1 LGLLGRAKSMMQ
13 AWSAPPAAREQAYS
27 VACPEG
33 HRLHGMRT
41 EGYQALRCPTCGEG
55 IFVLPRSPLPE
66 PSAPASPPRNRVAA
80 VVEEAYPDDDPLP
93 LSDPSP
99 MTTSTVDLEVDGEPE
114 VEIDWVDDGPVESV
128 DEVKPPEPAPGP
140 SKEVRPRPKA
150 NPRPGPV
157 NKPPPPKRRRALV
170 PAVEAVDRPSL
181 SEWAWGH
188 RNALLAVGV
197 VLLVIGAVAFRF
209 RRQRLEDLPRIA
221 EIGRTEGLRK
231 LDAGDFA
238 AAKQLLADAASAVD
252 GLGGRYEGAESI
264 RQGAREA
271 AIFTDLVPAT
281 LDQLLEEAATFRDD
295 AKEWPSRFAGMYR
308 GRSIILDAP
317 ISAVPDPG
325 KPDSSYQIV
334 GRIYFG
340 PGPMPVGKGRI
351 DLSGFQLFELSQ
363 PKVGDQQTFGARL
376 AGLELDLG
384 SNEWVLTLEPDS
396 GVYIT
401 HPRALEAIGWPSFEP
416 LEEPRP

>member
-1 LGLLGRAKSMMQ
+1 
-13 AWSAPPAAREQAYS
+13 
-27 VACPEG
+27 
-33 HRLHGMRT
+33 MRT

-66 PSAPASPPRNRVAA
+66 PSAPASLPRSRVAA
-80 VVEEAYPDDDPLP
+80 AVEDFPDDDPLP

-99 MTTSTVDLEVDGEPE
+99 MTTSTVDVEVDGEPE
-114 VEIDWVDDGPVESV
+114 VEIDWVDDGPVEATA
-128 DEVKPPEPAPGP
+128 EGEAPESPPAPVT
-140 SKEVRPRPKA
+140 EVRPRPGA
-150 NPRPGPV
+150 NPKPGPV
-157 NKPPPPKRRRALV
+157 KPRPPKARPAPV
-170 PAVEAVDRPSL
+170 PAAEPADRPSL

-197 VLLVIGAVAFRF
+197 LLLVIGAVAFRF

-231 LDAGDFA
+231 LDAGDFS

-271 AIFTDLVPAT
+271 AIFTDLVPPT
-281 LDQLLEEAATFRDD
+281 LEELLEEAATFREV
-295 AKEWPSRFAGMYR
+295 KEWPSRFAGMYR

-317 ISAVPDPG
+317 ISAVPDPAR
-325 KPDSSYQIV
+325 PDSSYLV
-334 GRIYFG
+334 DARIYFG
-340 PGPMPVGKGRI
+340 PGPKPFGKARI

-363 PKVGDQQTFGARL
+363 PKVGDQQPFGARL
-376 AGLELDLG
+376 AALELDPAT
-384 SNEWVLTLEPDS
+384 NEWVLTFEPDS

-416 LEEPRP
+416 AEEPRP